1 MEQLKQIGKG
11 NRNTKNKIPDDTTP
25 VYRTEFNNTIIKI
38 NEIIAGLPLET
49 IYMDSGVKES
59 TSNVG
64 EHVFSFPS
72 TEYIPSR
79 LIAIVTG
86 TLQNLLAQDNEQ
98 TEVFD
103 VASLQ
108 EGTALIYPKGNV
120 AKPVQGGLI
129 VTSSSTT
136 PNSTVRLI
144 LELIKVV

>member
-1 MEQLKQIGKG
+1 MEQLKQVGKG
-11 NRNTKNKIPDDTTP
+11 NRNPKNKIPDDTVP
-25 VYRTEFNNTIIKI
+25 IYRSEFNSTIEKI

-49 IYMDSGVKES
+49 IYMDSGVKDSSSE
-59 TSNVG
+59 VG

-72 TEYIPSR
+72 SDHIPSR
-79 LIAIVTG
+79 LIVIVVG
-86 TLQNLLAQDNEQ
+86 TLQDLIAQDNEQ
-98 TEVFD
+98 TEIFN

-108 EGTALIYPKGNV
+108 EGTTLVYPKDNV